1 MAEHKDLTGAQL
13 HEPKGVETA
22 DAGTVYVA
30 DGAGSG
36 EWVSPIADIYN
47 SNTFTVGTTMTDLSS
62 PSSVYMNIP
71 VKSTMTRMNVLLYG
85 AVDANTVLTIKING
99 VLFADS
105 LTVLSAGSAAG
116 QKKSLTITTV
126 NTLQAGDI
134 IEIIS
139 DGAATASLR
148 ADIQLELEAIE

>member
-1 MAEHKDLTGAQL
+1 
-13 HEPKGVETA
+13 
-22 DAGTVYVA
+22 VA